1 MEQLDLVKILKHAPQ
16 GLKLFNDAIKD
27 SVVLQFVGPSYMQL
41 PITTV
46 QGPGAFNIPF
56 TFDALGRS
64 ELSTKCELLPAEYA
78 SWDNWQYIL
87 FPKSVGAFIID
98 NKTQKIYEIT
108 HPDFISP
115 VDIPN
120 TSINMKSLDLKRFSY
135 TTYDTKKADQSIMKV
150 MTDDKYNEFGFD
162 YFDKVLVKNRSINL
176 NDCRNV
182 WTPAVFNCIV
192 QTPMGIMY
200 MADSLIWED
209 CIPFSKQTIPLI
221 GTSQTFDKNLIK
233 RITTHKKKKN
243 NKK

>member
-1 MEQLDLVKILKHAPQ
+1 MEQLDLVKILKHAPH
-16 GLKLFNDAIKD
+16 GLKLFNDTIKD
-27 SVVLQFVGPSYMQL
+27 SVVLQFVGPSYMEQ

-64 ELSTKCELLPAEYA
+64 ELKTKCELLPAEYA

-98 NKTQKIYEIT
+98 NKTQKKYEIT

-135 TTYDTKKADQSIMKV
+135 TTYDVEKNKQSQIKV
-150 MTDDKYNEFGFD
+150 MTDGKYNEFGFD
-162 YFDKVLVKNRSINL
+162 YFDKVLVKNHSVNL
-176 NDCRNV
+176 NDCHNV
-182 WTPAVFNCIV
+182 WTPHIFNCIV
-192 QTPMGIMY
+192 KMPMGIMY
-200 MADSLIWED
+200 MADGLLWEE
-209 CIPFSKQTIPLI
+209 CIPFNKQTIPFI
-221 GTSQTFDKNLIK
+221 GTNQTFDKNLVK
-233 RITTHKKKKN
+233 KITVHKKRK